1 MSGKPIC
8 PNCKMPMAM
17 KESIEVGRC
26 MACRPWFVGVD
37 IAAQDSEFSAVKCW
51 CGEVAKWRPT
61 ERRPSGCKR
70 CGARFDF
77 RPETS
82 ASQ

>member
-1 MSGKPIC
+1 MPDAPLC
-8 PNCKMPMAM
+8 PQCGMPMVI
-17 KESIEVGRC
+17 KESLVVGVC

-37 IAAQDSEFSAVKCW
+37 PASANGDRSAVRCW
-51 CGEVAKWRPT
+51 CGEVASWTPT

-77 RPETS
+77 RS
-82 ASQ
+82 GS